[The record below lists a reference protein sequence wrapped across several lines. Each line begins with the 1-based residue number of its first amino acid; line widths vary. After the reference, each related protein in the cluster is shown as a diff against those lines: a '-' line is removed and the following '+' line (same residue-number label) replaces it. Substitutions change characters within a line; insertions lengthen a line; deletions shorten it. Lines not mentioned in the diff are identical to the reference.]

1 MPELSIG
8 ARWHHERYDGKG
20 YPDGKAGEDIPEI
33 ARIICVAD
41 CYDAMSSD
49 RIYRGALPQ
58 HIVREEIENNSGTQ
72 FDPRVAEVMLQMI
85 DEDKDYKMRGS
96 TVQ

>member
-1 MPELSIG
+1 MPDLAIG

-49 RIYRGALPQ
+49 RVFRKALPQ
-58 HIVREEIENNSGTQ
+58 HLVRQEIERNMGTQ
-72 FDPRVAEVMLQMI
+72 FDPTIAKVMLQMI
-85 DEDKDYKMRGS
+85 DEDTEYKMRGNRGE
-96 TVQ
+96 